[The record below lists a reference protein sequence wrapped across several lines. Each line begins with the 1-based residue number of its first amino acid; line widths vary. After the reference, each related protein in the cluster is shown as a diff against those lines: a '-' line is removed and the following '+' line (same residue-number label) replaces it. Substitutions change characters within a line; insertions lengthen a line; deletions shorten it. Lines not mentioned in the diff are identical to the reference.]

1 MSRPSAPKANSGV
14 APDVQGH
21 PARAQEATPAR
32 AQREGAAMPMAR
44 SQLLPLPWKLHLTVL
59 AIALAYPFLFPSS
72 FMLNFGVLAL
82 FYAFIGQSWNIS
94 GGFAGQLSFG
104 HVAFFGIGA
113 YASTIAQLR
122 FGFSPW
128 LGLPVAALA
137 GALIGGII
145 GVLSFRAGLKGSYFA
160 LITLAF
166 AEVLRIV
173 SNSVGITGGGLGML
187 IPMKPGAANLQFAE
201 RSGFYFLILVL
212 VVISIALAEWLRRSR
227 FGAQLAAIRENEDA
241 AKALG
246 INVFR
251 EKVKVMLLSGAIGG
265 VGGSFFAQY
274 FLYIDPLIA
283 FGVDKS
289 VEMLLVTMIGGAG
302 TVYGPMVGALLLALV
317 SDGTRA
323 LTQIQ
328 GLSLVLYGALLV
340 IIIAFLP
347 NGLIDLFSRIKA
359 RFSRGRN

>member
-1 MSRPSAPKANSGV
+1 M
-14 APDVQGH
+14 
-21 PARAQEATPAR
+21 
-32 AQREGAAMPMAR
+32 R
-44 SQLLPLPWKLHLTVL
+44 STLQPIPWKTHLAVL
-59 AIALAYPFLFPSS
+59 ATALAFPFVFPSS
-72 FMLNFGVLAL
+72 FMVNFGVLAL

-104 HVAFFGIGA
+104 HVAFFGAGA
-113 YASTIAQLR
+113 YASTIVQIR

-128 LGLPVAALA
+128 LGLPAAALA
-137 GALIGGII
+137 GAAVGGII

-173 SNSVGITGGGLGML
+173 SNSVSITGGGLGML
-187 IPMKPGAANLQFAE
+187 IPMKSGVANFQFAE
-201 RSGFYFLILVL
+201 RIGFYFLILVL
-212 VVISIALAEWLRRSR
+212 TAGSVALAEWLRRSR

-246 INVFR
+246 IHVFS

-265 VGGSFFAQY
+265 LGGCFFAQY
-274 FLYIDPLIA
+274 FLYIDPLIV

-289 VEMLLVTMIGGAG
+289 VEMLLVSMIGGAG
-302 TVYGPMVGALLLALV
+302 TVYGPLVGAVLLALV

-347 NGLIDLFSRIKA
+347 NGLIELLGRLRRRNRIAK
-359 RFSRGRN
+359 